1 MKKLHSYILKSFL
14 GPLLLTLLI
23 VIFVLLMQFL
33 WKWIDELV
41 GKGLSM
47 WMFIQLLTYT
57 AATLVSLAVPLA
69 VLLAA
74 IMTLG
79 NLGETYELLAI
90 KAAGVSLQ
98 KILTPV
104 IILCVIICIG
114 AFIFADYVTPY
125 SSTKA
130 RTLLYDIKNKKT
142 ELILMDGVFTD
153 IEKYSLYIGKKNYE
167 TNQLYDIIIYENTG
181 VRSEKKN
188 MTVAD
193 SGFMHATPDKRFM
206 VVDLYDGYNYIDE
219 AEDKKSS
226 GPRYPF
232 RKTKFSKQ
240 TFKIDLSE
248 FDMSR
253 TDENAFRNGYQMM
266 SINRINKTADSLILM
281 IDSLSYSL
289 FTLMQPKLLPV
300 KPNFSNENSL
310 IQVPDSIK
318 DYVKDPEI
326 GNFITFFNERTPAA
340 RLSTVRY
347 SSNIINNIQFDS
359 RNYYGEKINSLSESV
374 RKYLNEKHKKYSMS
388 FACLMMFFVG
398 APLGALIRKGGLGT
412 PLVVSILIF
421 LFYYVISITGE
432 KMARDGSL
440 SPFIGVWSS
449 TFIILPI
456 GIFLI
461 WQATNE
467 SALMNMDTYTNFFK
481 KVKDR
486 VIHYKEFLKNLKK
499 NNYERF

>member
-1 MKKLHSYILKSFL
+1 MKKLHSYILKAFL

-33 WKWIDELV
+33 WKYIDDLV
-41 GKGLSM
+41 GKGLDV
-47 WMFIQLLTYT
+47 WMVVQLLTHT

-104 IILCVIICIG
+104 IILCFFICAG
-114 AFIFADYVTPY
+114 SFVFSDYVMPY
-125 SSTKA
+125 SAGKA
-130 RTLLYDIKNKKT
+130 YSLLFDIRNKKT

-153 IEKYSLYIGKKNYE
+153 IDKYSMYIGEKNHE
-167 TNQLYDIIIYENTG
+167 TNQLYDIIIYENANA
-181 VRSEKKN
+181 RSEKKN
-188 MTVAD
+188 MTIAD
-193 SGFMHATPDKRFM
+193 SGFMYTTPDKRFM
-206 VVDLYDGYNYIDE
+206 MVDLYSGYNYEDE
-219 AEDKKSS
+219 AEDKKATN

-248 FDMSR
+248 FSMSR
-253 TDENAFRNGYQMM
+253 TDENMFRNGYQMM
-266 SINRINKTADSLILM
+266 SISKLNETTDSMMLR
-281 IDSLSYSL
+281 IDSISNNLRAVIN
-289 FTLMQPKLLPV
+289 PKLLPDA
-300 KPNFSNENSL
+300 PYFNNENSL
-310 IQVPDSIK
+310 IRAIDSTDYIK
-318 DYVKDPEI
+318 DPDI
-326 GNFITFFNERTPAA
+326 GDFNTFFSKTTPDT
-340 RLSTVRY
+340 RLKTVRQA
-347 SSNIINNIQFDS
+347 SGIVNNIQYDS
-359 RNYYGEKINSLSESV
+359 WSYLGSEITKQSEYV
-374 RKYLNEKHKKYSMS
+374 RKYLNEKHKKYSLS

-440 SPFIGVWSS
+440 SPFIGVWFS

-456 GIFLI
+456 GLFLT

-467 SALMNMDTYTNFFK
+467 SAFMNMDTYTNFFR
-481 KVKDR
+481 KVKALIFQSIESLR
-486 VIHYKEFLKNLKK
+486 SLKK
-499 NNYERF
+499 K

>member
-1 MKKLHSYILKSFL
+1 MKKLHSYILKAFL

-33 WKWIDELV
+33 WKYIDDLV
-41 GKGLSM
+41 GKGLDV
-47 WMFIQLLTYT
+47 WMFVQLLTYT

-104 IILCVIICIG
+104 IILCIVICAG
-114 AFIFADYVTPY
+114 SFVFSDYVMPY
-125 SSTKA
+125 SARKA
-130 RTLLYDIKNKKT
+130 HSLLYDIRNKKP

-153 IEKYSLYIGKKNYE
+153 IEKYSIYIGKKNYE
-167 TNQLYDIIIYENTG
+167 TNQLYDIIIYENASA
-181 VRSEKKN
+181 RSERKN

-193 SGFMHATPDKRFM
+193 SGFMYTTPNKRFM
-206 VVDLYDGYNYIDE
+206 VVDLYDGYNYEDE
-219 AEDKKSS
+219 AEDKKASN

-232 RKTKFSKQ
+232 RKTKFAKQ

-248 FDMSR
+248 FSMSR
-253 TDENAFRNGYQMM
+253 TDENMFRSGYQMM
-266 SINRINKTADSLILM
+266 SISLINKTT
-281 IDSLSYSL
+281 DSLSLRVDSISHNL
-289 FTLMQPKLLPV
+289 LTLIRPKLLPV
-300 KPNFSNENSL
+300 KPYFNNEISL
-310 IQVPDSIK
+310 IQTADSTGYIK
-318 DYVKDPEI
+318 DRDI
-326 GNFITFFNERTPAA
+326 GDFNTFFSKVTPDI
-340 RLSTVRY
+340 RLKTVRQT
-347 SSNIINNIQFDS
+347 SDIVNNIQYES
-359 RNYYGEKINSLSESV
+359 WNPYGNTINKQGESV
-374 RKYLNEKHKKYSMS
+374 RKYLNEKHKKYSLA

-440 SPFIGVWSS
+440 SPFIGVWFS
-449 TFIILPI
+449 TFIILPF
-456 GIFLI
+456 GLFLT

-467 SALMNMDTYTNFFK
+467 SACMNMDTYTNFFR
-481 KVKDR
+481 KVKAL
-486 VIHYKEFLKNLKK
+486 ILQYIESLKNLKK
-499 NNYERF
+499 K